1 MKTRND
7 FISNS
12 SSCSFIV
19 KINSQEDKD
28 ILEKILKSY
37 DICLSVSYDIDSYDF
52 HIIKNIQDCD
62 VGDFVEVN
70 LGEDDLE
77 TIDRF
82 EDIKDDIETSEHKF
96 EVYSD
101 KLAHYTFGK
110 EYKED

>member
-7 FISNS
+7 FVSNS

-28 ILEKILKSY
+28 ILEKILKGYDCCLESSLSISSY
-37 DICLSVSYDIDSYDF
+37 DGSV
-52 HIIKNIQDCD
+52 IKSIQDSD
-62 VGDFVEVN
+62 IGDFVSVN
-70 LGEDDLE
+70 LGDDDLD
-77 TIDRF
+77 TINDL
-82 EDIKDDIETSEHKF
+82 EDIKCEIENGDHEF

>member
-7 FISNS
+7 FVSNS

-28 ILEKILKSY
+28 ILEKILEGYDCCLESMLTIPSYGDVIKS
-37 DICLSVSYDIDSYDF
+37 
-52 HIIKNIQDCD
+52 IQDSD
-62 VGDFVEVN
+62 IGDFVSVN
-70 LGEDDLE
+70 LGDDDLD
-77 TIDRF
+77 TINNL
-82 EDIKDDIETSEHKF
+82 EDIKYEIENSDHEF